1 MKDETLREDVMEMNR
16 RKKVIENY
24 KRGNKERADE
34 AERIKA
40 VYKQHKDNPA
50 LLDALE
56 KARLFADYHH
66 KIAKDGVGM
75 RQNGIDSKGNKVLEE
90 YRLTPEERCGEL
102 DQAKGIE
109 QLIAYI
115 DQRINN

>member
-1 MKDETLREDVMEMNR
+1 MNDETLREDIMEMNR
-16 RKKVIENY
+16 RKEVIENY

-34 AERIKA
+34 AKRIKA
-40 VYKQHKDNPA
+40 IYKQHKDNPA
-50 LLDALE
+50 LTDALE
-56 KARLFADYHH
+56 KARLFADYHL
-66 KIAKDGVGM
+66 KIAKDGVGIK
-75 RQNGIDSKGNKVLEE
+75 RNGVDSNGNTILEE

-109 QLIAYI
+109 QLIAYV